1 VQTIRIQDHE
11 SHELLAFDLKEL
23 LAECGE
29 YSQRTWIAW
38 LVDWS
43 TVESYG
49 PEVLEYF
56 LSVCHGPEPYMTAPN
71 GQLVF
76 TFSELQGCA
85 RCVSQTENGF
95 FMARRP
101 ELEMESIPPLR
112 TLADCERIGDLIIH
126 AFDFSFW
133 EVTTEDENLIQ
144 RLASKYKQTTMHAI
158 MMEGGTDVPRR

>member
-1 VQTIRIQDHE
+1 MWRIFTENLD
-11 SHELLAFDLKEL
+11 SMAVLWFT
-23 LAECGE
+23 AEFC
-29 YSQRTWIAW
+29 
-38 LVDWS
+38 D
-43 TVESYG
+43 G

-95 FMARRP
+95 FMVRAP
-101 ELEMESIPPLR
+101 QLEMESIIPPLR
-112 TLADCERIGDLIIH
+112 TLADCERIGYLIIH

-133 EVTTEDENLIQ
+133 EVTTEDDKLNSEARKQIQ
-144 RLASKYKQTTMHAI
+144 
-158 MMEGGTDVPRR
+158 TDDN